1 MHKLLEKSYY
11 VLTSTLAHRLLS
23 SQKKFF
29 LIFITLKSNHYEA
42 GFYLQLYWSD
52 NQQGRL
58 NTLLIYVL

>member
-11 VLTSTLAHRLLS
+11 VLTSILAHRLLS

-29 LIFITLKSNHYEA
+29 LIFITLKNNHYEV
-42 GFYLQLYWSD
+42 GFYLQLYWSN